1 MKDLGLTNYKDKN
14 GDEACKADIVIVKSN
29 MPAKG
34 NYKLFSSEYYAE
46 KYNKDC
52 MHGHGCVLPVNVIG
66 GKQVYLTISNEAN
79 NYINNACGIY
89 KEHCI
94 SHTGT
99 PNEFYFIFGTG
110 ECTDNEFTDVLNALA
125 SEWCF
130 RLGQKENGLLSKEEL
145 AEMTRIDQKF
155 FANSDYIYSHIF
167 PAIDRDHMKSV
178 SKYLFKNEAD
188 VLTEDERLFRELN
201 LYPASPW
208 FIFNNEKERLL
219 LEKIAY
225 EYLLKKGVSVDPGV
239 IDETSNAECV
249 LRIVASDSDAEEIRM
264 TFVSIFGMEIDLKEY
279 YSDSKYY
286 ASLNGILKNDER
298 IEKLAEIAK
307 KKRWTF
313 DTTETQ
319 WTRDPY
325 TRDKFFRTHN
335 DGKPDEYKRNKA
347 GEKVGFYRCAY
358 CGKLIEK
365 SQVEVDHIVP
375 VNAVRAND
383 SIYRDFLKDLGCESV
398 NDSRNLVAACREC
411 NQKKGAS
418 VDLEWIKAG
427 IKLVNNK
434 YIDEDGEEVTQ
445 GVFLFAFII
454 LEVALIAITFG
465 IFMLIGKHLSNT
477 LPLKILLF
485 VIDAFMTILIIIGCK
500 ECKNEYRKNAK
511 NAQSDQS

>member
-1 MKDLGLTNYKDKN
+1 MKDLGLINYKDQSN
-14 GDEACKADIVIVKSN
+14 GGVCGADFVTVRSN
-29 MPAKG
+29 MPAEG
-34 NYKLFSSEYYAE
+34 NYKLYLSKFYAE
-46 KYNKDC
+46 KYSNK
-52 MHGHGCVLPVNVIG
+52 MGHIILPVNVIG
-66 GKQVYLTISNEAN
+66 GERAYLVISNEAN
-79 NYINNACGIY
+79 NYINNACGVY

-130 RLGQKENGLLSKEEL
+130 RLGQKENGLLPKEEL

-249 LRIVASDSDAEEIRM
+249 LRIIAADSYADEIRM

-286 ASLNGILKNDER
+286 ASLNGILKNDDR
-298 IEKLAEIAK
+298 IEKLASIAQ

-313 DTTETQ
+313 DITETQ

-325 TRDKFFRTHN
+325 SRDKFFRTHN
-335 DGKPDEYKRNKA
+335 NGKPDEYGKNKA
-347 GEKVGFYRCAY
+347 GKKVGFYRCAY

-398 NDSRNLVAACREC
+398 NDSKNLVAACREC

-418 VDLEWIKAG
+418 VDLEWIKTGTKSVHDQDIENQITHGAVLG
-427 IKLVNNK
+427 VLIFLEILCIIVSLFIFVSIKKHLPN
-434 YIDEDGEEVTQ
+434 
-445 GVFLFAFII
+445 
-454 LEVALIAITFG
+454 ALLPG
-465 IFMLIGKHLSNT
+465 IFI
-477 LPLKILLF
+477 F
-485 VIDAFMTILIIIGCK
+485 AIDAFVTYFLILVNKADI
-500 ECKNEYRKNAK
+500 EERKNM
-511 NAQSDQS
+511 QDDQS